1 MPNHLKSL
9 LDVPYMWVCFGNF
22 QYISSNWLQVKYP
35 TFKKVFEKRI
45 VAIGMDKNAFS
56 YLISIIAKMLLG
68 ILAINSK
75 RVLLAY
81 LKTKLF
87 LKNVF

>member
-9 LDVPYMWVCFGNF
+9 LDVPCMWVCFGNF

-35 TFKKVFEKRI
+35 AFKKVFENRI

-75 RVLLAY
+75 RVLSAY
-81 LKTKLF
+81 LKTKLI